1 MSSAVRD
8 IGVLLGVFLAATGLA
23 ELFGAVNMGT
33 ALTFGQL
40 AFAATLVAILLRR

>member
-1 MSSAVRD
+1 VDRTIRD
-8 IGVLLGVFLAATGLA
+8 VGILLGVFIGVTALA

-40 AFAATLVAILLRR
+40 AFAGTLAWVLLRP

>member
-1 MSSAVRD
+1 MSRTVAD
-8 IGVLLGVFLAATGLA
+8 LGLVTAAFLAATGLA

-40 AFAATLVAILLRR
+40 AFAATLIWVLLRR